1 VAAGKN
7 DNLAASI
14 AADQQRATR
23 LDQAMTIIWIMFVC
37 SVVLLPATALLAL
50 RWAARHG
57 AFEDFQKTALSIF
70 DEEEPVGRLSD
81 RFPEGGANKKRP
93 QP

>member
-1 VAAGKN
+1 
-7 DNLAASI
+7 
-14 AADQQRATR
+14 
-23 LDQAMTIIWIMFVC
+23 MTIIWILFAC

-70 DEEEPVGRLSD
+70 DEEEPVGRMTD
-81 RFPEGGANKKRP
+81 HFPNGNAGKNRP